1 MTDRIDRILSG
12 LNAAQNK
19 AVTTPGGAL
28 LVLAG
33 AGSGKTRVITN
44 RIAYLI
50 EQGVAPWQILAVTFT
65 NKAAAEMK
73 ERVQRLVGDEVRSIW
88 VRTFH
93 SACARILRQSAERV
107 GLTPEFSI
115 YDGDDQKKLMKQV
128 FADLRLKGGA
138 ATPSSAIH
146 MIGLMKGRNERLDD
160 LDTTSPLE
168 EEVKR
173 AWIVYQERL
182 LRVNA
187 VDFSDLLGLAL
198 KVITEDQTAGE
209 GWARRWT
216 HLLVDEFQD
225 TNRVQYLLAARLAEH
240 TGNLCVVGD
249 DDQSIY
255 SWRGADISNI
265 VDFEDDHPGAT
276 VVKLEQNYRS
286 TGTILKA
293 ASALIA
299 NNRQRTDKTMWTA
312 AGDGDGIDYFVAS
325 DERMEADYVA
335 RIAQKLKQQ
344 RRTSELAVFYRIH
357 AQSRV
362 LEEAMRSRQIPY
374 RIVGGIRFYDR
385 AEIKD
390 LVAYLRLLN
399 NPASDM
405 DLHRIIN
412 QPRRG
417 IGAATVK
424 RIFDLADQQNIV
436 ALEAS
441 RKATSPAAGLLGTAA
456 RKKVAAFVA
465 LMADLAKL
473 AKDLGPADLAEAV
486 LSRTGYTQDLAAQG
500 TQEARSR
507 IENLA
512 EMVGSIRSY
521 EEDAE
526 NQSHDP
532 TLVDFLEQ
540 VALTSDVDET
550 DASGEGVTLMT
561 VHAAK
566 GLEFEEV
573 VVCGLEEGLLPH
585 FRSLIE
591 DDVEEER
598 RLAYVAFTR
607 AKQKLHLTRA
617 NERTLMG
624 QTRYNEPARF
634 LEEIPAEILT
644 RSGRSARGRIP
655 HDDWSQSQ
663 DRGWRQNRAW
673 QAESRRQTNKD
684 PIPDAPPRADSL
696 QRAATKGRKKR
707 RGRWVAGMEVS
718 HPKFGVGT
726 VTAWTGTPPD
736 EKVAVFFPRY
746 GLKTIVARFL
756 QPL

>member
-1 MTDRIDRILSG
+1 MTDRTERILEG
-12 LNAAQNK
+12 LNAAQHK
-19 AVTTPGGAL
+19 AVTTEGGAL

-50 EQGVAPWQILAVTFT
+50 EQGVAPWKILAVTFT

-73 ERVQRLVGDEVRSIW
+73 ERVYRLVGDEARSIW

-93 SACARILRQSAERV
+93 SSCARILRQSAERV
-107 GLTPEFSI
+107 GLTAEFSI
-115 YDGDDQKKLMKQV
+115 YDGDDQKRLMKQV
-128 FADLRLKGGA
+128 FNDLRLKGGA

-146 MIGLMKGRNERLDD
+146 LIGLMKGRNEGPDD

-168 EEVKR
+168 DEVKR
-173 AWIVYQERL
+173 AWKVYQERL
-182 LRVNA
+182 LRANA

-209 GWARRWT
+209 GWAKRWT

-293 ASALIA
+293 ASALIS
-299 NNRQRTDKTMWTA
+299 NNRQRTEKTMWTA
-312 AGDGDGIDYFVAS
+312 AGDGDDIDYFVAA
-325 DERMEADYVA
+325 DERMEAEYVA
-335 RIAQKLKQQ
+335 RIAQHLKQQ
-344 RRTSELAVFYRIH
+344 GRASNLAVFYRIH

-362 LEEAMRSRQIPY
+362 LEEALRSKQIPY

-412 QPRRG
+412 QPKRG
-417 IGAATVK
+417 IGATTVK
-424 RIFDLADQQNIV
+424 RIFDLADQKNTA
-436 ALEAS
+436 ALDVCRSAAS
-441 RKATSPAAGLLGTAA
+441 PSAGLLGTGA
-456 RKKVAAFVA
+456 RKKVASFVA
-465 LMADLAKL
+465 LMDGLAEL

-486 LSRTGYTQDLAAQG
+486 LARTGYTQQLAAQG
-500 TQEARSR
+500 TEEARSR
-507 IENLA
+507 VENLA

-526 NQSHDP
+526 NQSQEP
-532 TLVDFLEQ
+532 TLVGFLEQ
-540 VALTSDVDET
+540 VALTSDVDQT
-550 DASGEGVTLMT
+550 DALGEGVTLMT

-585 FRSLIE
+585 FRSVIE

-644 RSGRSARGRIP
+644 RSGRSGRGRIP
-655 HDDWSQSQ
+655 LDDRSQGQS
-663 DRGWRQNRAW
+663 RGWGQNRPW
-673 QAESRRQTNKD
+673 QAERRRRPPKD
-684 PIPDAPPRADSL
+684 AIPDAPPRA
-696 QRAATKGRKKR
+696 ATRGSARSGKKAK
-707 RGRWVAGMEVS
+707 GRWVAGMEVS